1 MLVIDHFSFTLAYPA
16 YLNLPYTVQEVTDK
30 IDEALMVF
38 PGIEGC
44 LPENVQLLAV
54 KYAVEW
60 LYSQECEDGSFGV
73 MEEVK
78 SRNDSVRY
86 SLKGK
91 GNDLVNSL
99 WGGRLVRLMKTQG
112 CYHHFGKISNCPPK
126 SCGCG

>member
-1 MLVIDHFSFTLAYPA
+1 MIDYFSFTLKYPA

-38 PGIEGC
+38 SGIESC
-44 LPENVQLLAV
+44 LPENTRLLAV
-54 KYAVEW
+54 KYAVEL

-73 MEEVK
+73 VEEVK

-91 GNDLVNSL
+91 GGDLVNSL
-99 WGGRLVRLMKTQG
+99 WGGRLVRLFKTNG
-112 CYHHFGKISNCPPK
+112 CYHHFGKVVNCPPRG
-126 SCGCG
+126 CGCG